1 MKTLHGEIALEARR
15 SYPTGPGYTSSGA
28 FFSPCRRWR
37 YFLWRR
43 WGPGRACCF
52 IGLNPS
58 TATETLDDPTI
69 RRCIRFSKDWGY
81 DAYWMLNLFAW
92 RSTDPKGIYTGQ
104 PVGLHNDAYIVNYA
118 RKAGKVVVAWGN
130 HGTLKGR
137 GNKVVEM
144 LAQAHVLGE
153 CFDVTLKNQP
163 KHPLYVRADA
173 KTKLYIP
180 F

>member
-1 MKTLHGEIALEARR
+1 MTLAGLHN
-15 SYPTGPGYTSSGA
+15 GYAASGA
-28 FFSPCRRWR
+28 FFSPCRKWR

-43 WGPGRACCF
+43 WGPGRALCV

-58 TATETLDDPTI
+58 TATESLDDPTI
-69 RRCIRFSKDWGY
+69 RRCIRFAKDWGF

-92 RSTDPKGIYTGQ
+92 RATDPMKMMLRSGLFNDA
-104 PVGLHNDAYIVNYA
+104 VGLHNDAYICHYA
-118 RKAGKVVVAWGN
+118 RNAGKVVLAWGN
-130 HGTLKGR
+130 HGGLKDR
-137 GNKVVEM
+137 GNNVVEM
-144 LAQAHVLGE
+144 LAQAGVSGD